1 MGFGVH
7 VIDHAHPPNAGPGM
21 AEWPSFRAMRF
32 GDPLVM
38 DDHKPQN
45 DVKAELDWD
54 HAVNAA
60 HLAVSVSDGTVTLSG
75 VIYT

>member
-1 MGFGVH
+1 
-7 VIDHAHPPNAGPGM
+7 
-21 AEWPSFRAMRF
+21 MRF